1 MCGMC
6 VQCSAK
12 SSKSGGGT
20 AQMLVI
26 KLINETWHEIFP
38 LSFLFGLGIEFGA
51 VQATRGNRQG
61 QYNPTK
67 KYLIY

>member
-38 LSFLFGLGIEFGA
+38 LSFFWGFGLNLKQFKRLGGIA
-51 VQATRGNRQG
+51 KGNTTQ
-61 QYNPTK
+61 QKN
-67 KYLIY
+67 I